1 MPQTAPMTQSGRP
14 EVPPTNAWTRLWQ
27 PFWALPAAI
36 AAASLVLGLVLP
48 RLDEDFEPF
57 PGVFS
62 AELEVASDV
71 LTTIAGAMISVT
83 GVVFSVTM
91 VILQLASSQFT
102 PRVLGTFLESRVT
115 QATLGVFAGSFVY
128 ALTVLRGLD
137 GTADVPETAVALAYL
152 YVIVAVALFVAFIRH
167 ITASVQV
174 SQVMVRV
181 RRRTLAVVEDVVP
194 TEHEPALGW
203 SPRPGTPRV
212 DLRTPGRCGYV
223 TTIDSTRL
231 AARARELDVVV
242 ELLERPGTFIA
253 DGSVVGR
260 VWGREDLDGDDLKR
274 LAATVRIADD
284 RDFVADPAFGIRQ
297 LLDIAE
303 RALSPGVNDPTTAI
317 QALDQVHV
325 VLRVLAG
332 RPDLTPYLLDEEGEV
347 RALYRPHTFAG
358 HVRTV
363 TTEVLHYGADAVR
376 IVPHLRA
383 MLRDVAEGART
394 EHQPALET
402 ALAEVEAALA
412 DQPSGPDIRI
422 D

>member
-1 MPQTAPMTQSGRP
+1 MTQSGRP
-14 EVPPTNAWTRLWQ
+14 EVPPTSAWTRLWQ

-36 AAASLVLGLVLP
+36 AAVSLVLGVLLP
-48 RLDEDFEPF
+48 RLDVGFEPF

-62 AELEVASDV
+62 ADLDVASDV

-115 QATLGVFAGSFVY
+115 QVTLGVFAGSFVY

-137 GTADVPETAVALAYL
+137 GTEDVPETSVALAYL
-152 YVIVAVALFVAFIRH
+152 YVVVAVGMFVAFIRH
-167 ITASVQV
+167 ITSSVQV

-181 RRRTLAVVEDVVP
+181 RRRTLAVVADVVP

-203 SPRPGTPRV
+203 SPRPGTPRT

-231 AARARELDVVV
+231 TARARELDVVV
-242 ELLERPGTFIA
+242 ELLQRPGTFVA

-260 VWGREDLDGDDLKR
+260 VWGRDDLDGDELKH
-274 LAATVRIADD
+274 LAATLRLADE

-325 VLRVLAG
+325 VLRELAG
-332 RPDLTPYLLDEEGEV
+332 RPDLTPYLLDEDGEV
-347 RALYRPHTFAG
+347 RAVYRPHTFAG

-363 TTEVLHYGADAVR
+363 TAEMLHYGADSVR

-383 MLRDVAEGART
+383 MLRDVAEGARP
-394 EHQPALET
+394 EHQPAL
-402 ALAEVEAALA
+402 AAALA
-412 DQPSGPDIRI
+412 QIQDAHGDDDRTAAGDVRI